1 MSISQSQRQTVTQG
15 DDATPPSAKRSIL
28 ARVTGGGL
36 VHGLLTNKKA
46 LFGLTILFLF
56 VLLAVLAPLLSPG
69 NPSNFT
75 ADVSAAPS
83 SDHWLGTTA
92 KGQDVLALTL
102 WGSRSSLSVG
112 FTVGLI
118 ATFIGC
124 LVGIASAYFGK
135 VTDELLSLLTNIFLL
150 IPGLPLLV
158 VLAAFLPPGPATVV
172 IVLVITGWAGSAR
185 VLRSQA
191 LSIRGKDFVAA
202 AIVTGEKT
210 WRIMFLEIMPNMASI
225 VMSTLLG
232 CVIYG
237 IGAQAGLEFLGLG
250 DTSSVSWGT
259 NLYWANN
266 DGAMMTGDWWVLIPS
281 GLAIALIA
289 FALAM
294 INYAVDEVTNPRLRA
309 EKKD

>member
-15 DDATPPSAKRSIL
+15 DDATPPPAKRSIL

-46 LFGLTILFLF
+46 LFGLTILFVF
-56 VLLAVLAPLLSPG
+56 VLLAVLAPVLMPG

-75 ADVSAAPS
+75 ADISIAPS
-83 SDHWLGTTA
+83 SEHWLGTTA

-135 VTDELLSLLTNIFLL
+135 VVDELLSLLTNIFLL

-210 WRIMFLEIMPNMASI
+210 WRIMFREIMPNMASI

-232 CVIYG
+232 CIIYG

-250 DTSSVSWGT
+250 DTSSLSWGT

-266 DGAMMTGDWWVLIPS
+266 DGAMMTGAWWVLIPS

>member
-1 MSISQSQRQTVTQG
+1 MEN
-15 DDATPPSAKRSIL
+15 ATPPAAKRSIL
-28 ARVTGGGL
+28 AKVTGRGL
-36 VHGLLTNKKA
+36 IHGLLTNKKA

-56 VLLAVLAPLLSPG
+56 VLLAVMAPLIAPG
-69 NPSNFT
+69 NPSNFGP
-75 ADVSAAPS
+75 DVSAAPS
-83 SDHWLGTTA
+83 SEHWLGTTA
-92 KGQDVLALTL
+92 KGQDVMALTL
-102 WGSRSSLSVG
+102 WGSRSSLAVG
-112 FTVGLI
+112 FAVGLI

-135 VTDELLSLLTNIFLL
+135 VADELLSLLTNIFLL

-158 VLAAFLPPGPATVV
+158 VLAAFLPPGPTTVV

-232 CVIYG
+232 CIIYG

>member
-1 MSISQSQRQTVTQG
+1 MSISQSQRQTSTSRVTS
-15 DDATPPSAKRSIL
+15 TPPPAPRSIL
-28 ARVTGGGL
+28 AKITGGGL

-56 VLLAVLAPLLSPG
+56 VLLAVLAPVLMPG

-75 ADVSAAPS
+75 AEISTAPS
-83 SDHWLGTTA
+83 SEHWLGTTA

-102 WGSRSSLSVG
+102 WGSRSSLAVG
-112 FTVGLI
+112 FAVGLI

-135 VTDELLSLLTNIFLL
+135 VADELLSLLTNIFLL

-210 WRIMFLEIMPNMASI
+210 WRIMFREIMPNMASI

-232 CVIYG
+232 CIIYG

-281 GLAIALIA
+281 GLAIAVIA